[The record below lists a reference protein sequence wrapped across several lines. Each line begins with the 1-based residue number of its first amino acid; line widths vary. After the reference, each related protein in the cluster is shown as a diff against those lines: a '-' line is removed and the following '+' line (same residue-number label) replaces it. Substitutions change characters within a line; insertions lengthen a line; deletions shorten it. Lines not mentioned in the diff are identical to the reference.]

1 MRRGI
6 RASRAALFENS
17 TEEHLLLL
25 EHPHV
30 YTMGVRAKQ
39 EHLLSI
45 PDGADVVSVNRGGD
59 VTYHG
64 PGQLVG
70 YPIFNVGGQGGLTDT
85 ANYVCRIE
93 QIIIDTLDDLVC
105 PAQRGCRVSPVCG
118 LVTTRLPPLACALR
132 VAARCTVLR

>member
-1 MRRGI
+1 MSLHARWLGRVPYEE
-6 RASRAALFENS
+6 ALCAQSALFENS
-17 TEEHLLLL
+17 AEEHLLLL

-45 PDGADVVSVNRGGD
+45 PEGTDVVNVNRGGD

-70 YPIFNVGGQGGLTDT
+70 YPILNVGGQGGLTDT
-85 ANYVCRIE
+85 AKYVCRME
-93 QIIIDTLDDLVC
+93 QMIID
-105 PAQRGCRVSPVCG
+105 
-118 LVTTRLPPLACALR
+118 AL
-132 VAARCTVLR
+132 C